1 MEKEEVIVNNEE
13 AKEEVINKQEDKI
26 NIPLKDLVEQ
36 EKEKYYLAKELAK
49 QQSFNEELTKKF
61 EELQNQIKELKE
73 TKINYV
79 EAKEQAEQM
88 KQSPANESWADFV
101 KRVKYKNTRITKGI
115 LCSISFSM
123 I

>member
-13 AKEEVINKQEDKI
+13 QKEEVINKQEDKI

-79 EAKEQAEQM
+79 EAKEQMEQM
-88 KQSPANESWADFV
+88 KQSPTNESWSDFV
-101 KRVKYKNTRITKGI
+101 KRVKYKN
-115 LCSISFSM
+115 
-123 I
+123 

>member
-1 MEKEEVIVNNEE
+1 MEKEEVIVNNEST
-13 AKEEVINKQEDKI
+13 KEEVINKQEDKI

-79 EAKEQAEQM
+79 EAKEQMEQM

-101 KRVKYKNTRITKGI
+101 KRVKYKN
-115 LCSISFSM
+115 
-123 I
+123 

>member
-1 MEKEEVIVNNEE
+1 MEKEDVIVNNEE
-13 AKEEVINKQEDKI
+13 QKEEVINKQEDKI

-101 KRVKYKNTRITKGI
+101 KRVKYKN
-115 LCSISFSM
+115 
-123 I
+123 

>member
-1 MEKEEVIVNNEE
+1 MEKEEIIVNNEPT
-13 AKEEVINKQEDKI
+13 KEEVINKQEDKI

-79 EAKEQAEQM
+79 EAKEQMEQM
-88 KQSPANESWADFV
+88 KQSPTQESWADFV
-101 KRVKYKNTRITKGI
+101 KRVKYKN
-115 LCSISFSM
+115 
-123 I
+123 

>member
-1 MEKEEVIVNNEE
+1 MEKEEIIVNNEPT
-13 AKEEVINKQEDKI
+13 KEEVINKQEDKI

-88 KQSPANESWADFV
+88 KQSPAQESWADFV
-101 KRVKYKNTRITKGI
+101 KRVKYKN
-115 LCSISFSM
+115 
-123 I
+123 

>member
-13 AKEEVINKQEDKI
+13 QEQEVINNQEDKI

-79 EAKEQAEQM
+79 EAKEQEQQT
-88 KQSPANESWADFV
+88 KQSPANESWEDFV
-101 KRVKYKNTRITKGI
+101 KRVKYRN
-115 LCSISFSM
+115 
-123 I
+123 

>member
-13 AKEEVINKQEDKI
+13 IKEEVINKQEDKI

-88 KQSPANESWADFV
+88 KQSPAQESWADFV
-101 KRVKYKNTRITKGI
+101 KRVKYKN
-115 LCSISFSM
+115 
-123 I
+123 

>member
-13 AKEEVINKQEDKI
+13 QKEEVISKQEDKI

-101 KRVKYKNTRITKGI
+101 KRVKYKN
-115 LCSISFSM
+115 
-123 I
+123 

>member
-1 MEKEEVIVNNEE
+1 MEKEEVIVNNEPT
-13 AKEEVINKQEDKI
+13 KEEVINNKEEDKVS
-26 NIPLKDLVEQ
+26 IPLKDLVEQ

-49 QQSFNEELTKKF
+49 QQTFNEELTKKF

-88 KQSPANESWADFV
+88 KQSPTQESWADFV
-101 KRVKYKNTRITKGI
+101 KRVKYKN
-115 LCSISFSM
+115 
-123 I
+123 

>member
-1 MEKEEVIVNNEE
+1 MEKEEIIVNNEE
-13 AKEEVINKQEDKI
+13 QKEEVINKEEDKI

-49 QQSFNEELTKKF
+49 QQTFNEELTKKF

-79 EAKEQAEQM
+79 EAKEQAEQI

-101 KRVKYKNTRITKGI
+101 KRVKYKN
-115 LCSISFSM
+115 
-123 I
+123 

>member
-13 AKEEVINKQEDKI
+13 QKEEVINKQEDKI

-79 EAKEQAEQM
+79 EAKEQMEQM

-101 KRVKYKNTRITKGI
+101 KRVKYKN
-115 LCSISFSM
+115 
-123 I
+123 

>member
-13 AKEEVINKQEDKI
+13 QKEEVINKQEDKI

-79 EAKEQAEQM
+79 EAKEQAEQA
-88 KQSPANESWADFV
+88 KQSPTQESWADFV
-101 KRVKYKNTRITKGI
+101 KRVKYKN
-115 LCSISFSM
+115 
-123 I
+123 

>member
-1 MEKEEVIVNNEE
+1 MEKEEIIVNNEE
-13 AKEEVINKQEDKI
+13 QKEEVISKQEDKI

-88 KQSPANESWADFV
+88 KQSPTQESWADFV
-101 KRVKYKNTRITKGI
+101 KRVKYKN
-115 LCSISFSM
+115 
-123 I
+123 

>member
-1 MEKEEVIVNNEE
+1 MEQEEIIVNNEE
-13 AKEEVINKQEDKI
+13 QKEEVINKQEDKI

-101 KRVKYKNTRITKGI
+101 KRVKYKN
-115 LCSISFSM
+115 
-123 I
+123 

>member
-13 AKEEVINKQEDKI
+13 QKEEVINKQEDKI

-79 EAKEQAEQM
+79 EAKEQMEQM
-88 KQSPANESWADFV
+88 KQSPANESWEDFV
-101 KRVKYKNTRITKGI
+101 KRVKYKN
-115 LCSISFSM
+115 
-123 I
+123 

>member
-1 MEKEEVIVNNEE
+1 MEKEEIIVNNEPT
-13 AKEEVINKQEDKI
+13 KEEVINKEEDKI

-79 EAKEQAEQM
+79 EAKEQMEQM

-101 KRVKYKNTRITKGI
+101 KRVKYKN
-115 LCSISFSM
+115 
-123 I
+123 

>member
-13 AKEEVINKQEDKI
+13 QKEEVINKQEDKI

-88 KQSPANESWADFV
+88 KQSPENESWADFV
-101 KRVKYKNTRITKGI
+101 KRVKYKN
-115 LCSISFSM
+115 
-123 I
+123 

>member
-13 AKEEVINKQEDKI
+13 QKEEVISKQEDKI

-88 KQSPANESWADFV
+88 KQSPTQESWADFV
-101 KRVKYKNTRITKGI
+101 KRVKYKN
-115 LCSISFSM
+115 
-123 I
+123 

>member
-1 MEKEEVIVNNEE
+1 MEKEEVIS
-13 AKEEVINKQEDKI
+13 KQEDKI

-79 EAKEQAEQM
+79 EAKEQMEQM

-101 KRVKYKNTRITKGI
+101 KRVKYKN
-115 LCSISFSM
+115 
-123 I
+123 

>member
-1 MEKEEVIVNNEE
+1 MEQEEIIVNNEE
-13 AKEEVINKQEDKI
+13 QKEEVINKQEDKI

-88 KQSPANESWADFV
+88 KQSPANESWEDFV
-101 KRVKYKNTRITKGI
+101 KRVKYKN
-115 LCSISFSM
+115 
-123 I
+123 

>member
-13 AKEEVINKQEDKI
+13 QKEEVINKQEDKI

-79 EAKEQAEQM
+79 EAKEQMEQM
-88 KQSPANESWADFV
+88 KQSPTQESWADFV
-101 KRVKYKNTRITKGI
+101 KRVKYKN
-115 LCSISFSM
+115 
-123 I
+123 

>member
-1 MEKEEVIVNNEE
+1 MEKEEIIVNNEE
-13 AKEEVINKQEDKI
+13 QKQEVINNQEDKI

-79 EAKEQAEQM
+79 EAKEQEQQT
-88 KQSPANESWADFV
+88 KQSPANESWEDFV
-101 KRVKYKNTRITKGI
+101 KRVKYKN
-115 LCSISFSM
+115 
-123 I
+123 

>member
-1 MEKEEVIVNNEE
+1 MEKEEIIVNNEQT
-13 AKEEVINKQEDKI
+13 KEEVINKQEDKI

-79 EAKEQAEQM
+79 EAKEQMEQM

-101 KRVKYKNTRITKGI
+101 KRVKYKN
-115 LCSISFSM
+115 
-123 I
+123 

>member
-13 AKEEVINKQEDKI
+13 QKEEVINKQEDKI

-79 EAKEQAEQM
+79 EAKEQMEQM
-88 KQSPANESWADFV
+88 KQSPAN
-101 KRVKYKNTRITKGI
+101 
-115 LCSISFSM
+115 
-123 I
+123 

>member
-1 MEKEEVIVNNEE
+1 MEKEEVIVNNKEQ
-13 AKEEVINKQEDKI
+13 KEEVINKQEDKI

-79 EAKEQAEQM
+79 EAKEQAEQV

-101 KRVKYKNTRITKGI
+101 KRVKYKN
-115 LCSISFSM
+115 
-123 I
+123 

>member
-1 MEKEEVIVNNEE
+1 MEKEEIIVNNEE
-13 AKEEVINKQEDKI
+13 QKQEVINNQEDKI

-79 EAKEQAEQM
+79 EAKEQEQQT
-88 KQSPANESWADFV
+88 KQSPANESWEDFV
-101 KRVKYKNTRITKGI
+101 KRVKYRN
-115 LCSISFSM
+115 
-123 I
+123 

>member
-13 AKEEVINKQEDKI
+13 QKEEVINKQEDKI
-26 NIPLKDLVEQ
+26 NIPLKDLVDQ
-36 EKEKYYLAKELAK
+36 EKEKQYLAKELAK

-79 EAKEQAEQM
+79 EAKEQMEQM

-101 KRVKYKNTRITKGI
+101 KRVKYKN
-115 LCSISFSM
+115 
-123 I
+123 

>member
-13 AKEEVINKQEDKI
+13 QKEEVINKQEDKI

-101 KRVKYKNTRITKGI
+101 KRVKYKN
-115 LCSISFSM
+115 
-123 I
+123 

>member
-1 MEKEEVIVNNEE
+1 MEKEEIIVNNEPT
-13 AKEEVINKQEDKI
+13 KEEVINKQEDKI

-79 EAKEQAEQM
+79 EAKEQAEQI

-101 KRVKYKNTRITKGI
+101 KRVKYKN
-115 LCSISFSM
+115 
-123 I
+123 

>member
-13 AKEEVINKQEDKI
+13 KKEEVINNQEDKI

-79 EAKEQAEQM
+79 EAKEQEQQT
-88 KQSPANESWADFV
+88 KQSPANESWEDFV
-101 KRVKYKNTRITKGI
+101 KRVKYKN
-115 LCSISFSM
+115 
-123 I
+123 

>member
-13 AKEEVINKQEDKI
+13 QKEEVISKQEDKI

-36 EKEKYYLAKELAK
+36 EKEKYFLAKELAK
-49 QQSFNEELTKKF
+49 QQSFNEELTKKI

-79 EAKEQAEQM
+79 EAKEQMEQM

-101 KRVKYKNTRITKGI
+101 KRVKYKN
-115 LCSISFSM
+115 
-123 I
+123 

>member
-1 MEKEEVIVNNEE
+1 MEKEEIIVNNEE
-13 AKEEVINKQEDKI
+13 QKEEVINKQEDKI

-88 KQSPANESWADFV
+88 KQSPASESWEDFV
-101 KRVKYKNTRITKGI
+101 KRVKYKN
-115 LCSISFSM
+115 
-123 I
+123 

>member
-1 MEKEEVIVNNEE
+1 MEKEEIIVNNEPT
-13 AKEEVINKQEDKI
+13 KEEVINKEEDKI

-88 KQSPANESWADFV
+88 KQSPTQESWADFV
-101 KRVKYKNTRITKGI
+101 KRVKYKN
-115 LCSISFSM
+115 
-123 I
+123 

>member
-1 MEKEEVIVNNEE
+1 MEKEEEIIVNNEE
-13 AKEEVINKQEDKI
+13 QKQEVINNQEDKI

-79 EAKEQAEQM
+79 EAKEQEQQT
-88 KQSPANESWADFV
+88 KQSPANESWEDFV
-101 KRVKYKNTRITKGI
+101 KRVKYKN
-115 LCSISFSM
+115 
-123 I
+123 

>member
-13 AKEEVINKQEDKI
+13 QKEEVINKQEDKI

-79 EAKEQAEQM
+79 EAKEQMEQM
-88 KQSPANESWADFV
+88 KQSPANES
-101 KRVKYKNTRITKGI
+101 
-115 LCSISFSM
+115 
-123 I
+123 

>member
-1 MEKEEVIVNNEE
+1 MEKEEIIVNNEE
-13 AKEEVINKQEDKI
+13 QKEEVINKQEDKI

-61 EELQNQIKELKE
+61 EELQNQFKELKE

-79 EAKEQAEQM
+79 EAKEQEQQVQ
-88 KQSPANESWADFV
+88 QSQQSESWEDFV
-101 KRVKYKNTRITKGI
+101 KKVKYRN
-115 LCSISFSM
+115 
-123 I
+123 

>member
-13 AKEEVINKQEDKI
+13 QKEEVISKQEDKI

-79 EAKEQAEQM
+79 EAKEQMEQM
-88 KQSPANESWADFV
+88 KQSPTNESWADFV
-101 KRVKYKNTRITKGI
+101 KRVKYKN
-115 LCSISFSM
+115 
-123 I
+123 